1 MFDRLKSAA
10 SGAAAKVSNALDSK
24 SAETGQ
30 GQVMAEQTVAQLAN
44 DSRGQMASNAVN
56 LVVALM
62 VGGLVAAF
70 LLPVAV
76 NEIVSVDTTTWGSG
90 ASSLWDIMDLVIIL
104 AAFLFF
110 IGLAVSR
117 RF

>member
-1 MFDRLKSAA
+1 MFEKIKSAA
-10 SGAAAKVSNALDSK
+10 SGAAAKASSALESK

-30 GQVMAEQTVAQLAN
+30 GQAMAEQTVQQLGASN
-44 DSRGQMASNAVN
+44 RGQMASNAVN

-76 NEIVSVDTTTWGSG
+76 NEIVSVDTSTWGSG

>member
-10 SGAAAKVSNALDSK
+10 SAVADKASDTLDSK
-24 SAETGQ
+24 SAQTSQ
-30 GQVMAEQTVAQLAN
+30 GEAMADQTMQQLGSAN
-44 DSRGQMASNAVN
+44 RGQMASNAVN

-76 NEIVSVDTTTWGSG
+76 NEIVSVDTSSWGSG
-90 ASSLWDIMDLVIIL
+90 ASSLWDIMDLIIVL